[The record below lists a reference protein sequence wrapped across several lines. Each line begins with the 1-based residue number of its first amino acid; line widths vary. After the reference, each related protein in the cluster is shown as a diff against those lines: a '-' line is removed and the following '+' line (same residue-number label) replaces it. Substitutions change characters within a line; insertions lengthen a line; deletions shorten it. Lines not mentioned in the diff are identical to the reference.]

1 MNKTTP
7 LSSLGIEF
15 DVTYKIVGRYY
26 PATQEEPAEY
36 PQVVIISC
44 EPTDPDAYD
53 YLVHQGE
60 IQESYF
66 ESEELYDTMQEKL
79 TDILFN

>member
-1 MNKTTP
+1 MNKTT
-7 LSSLGIEF
+7 LSSLGLDFE
-15 DVTYKIVGRYY
+15 VTYTIAGSYY

-44 EPTDPDAYD
+44 EPIDPDAYD
-53 YLVHQGE
+53 CLVHQGE
-60 IQESYF
+60 IPESYF